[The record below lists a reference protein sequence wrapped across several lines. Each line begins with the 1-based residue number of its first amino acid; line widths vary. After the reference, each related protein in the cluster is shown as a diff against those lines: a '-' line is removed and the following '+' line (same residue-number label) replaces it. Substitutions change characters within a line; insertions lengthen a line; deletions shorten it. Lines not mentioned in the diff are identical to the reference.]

1 MAISFD
7 ITTNSSNILTF
18 NVAVASSPVTLLAIQ
33 QLLVW
38 LLFLSIYLYA
48 STIIEVQ
55 LLRLK
60 LLHTLILLL
69 VLLLWLQLLLWY
81 QLYSTA
87 ACVATTRVLVLHLK
101 PVSYDSERFRYPLQ
115 LLMSSTHRHPPHPKG
130 VPPPPLKK
138 SPLPI
143 DRWHPRVQ
151 RVREG
156 GKRKGG
162 GGGRGHIK
170 KRPVVPQ
177 EPPSLQTRASAEEPR
192 SKLLPDKSNYFL

>member
-69 VLLLWLQLLLWY
+69 VLLL
-81 QLYSTA
+81 
-87 ACVATTRVLVLHLK
+87 
-101 PVSYDSERFRYPLQ
+101 
-115 LLMSSTHRHPPHPKG
+115 
-130 VPPPPLKK
+130 
-138 SPLPI
+138 
-143 DRWHPRVQ
+143 
-151 RVREG
+151 
-156 GKRKGG
+156 
-162 GGGRGHIK
+162 
-170 KRPVVPQ
+170 
-177 EPPSLQTRASAEEPR
+177 
-192 SKLLPDKSNYFL
+192 